1 MAAIL
6 TNEVNDTDSLIRYIT
21 ECRESGVTILPP
33 DVNES
38 AKVFTIVGDKIRYGL
53 LGIKGVGEAALDSIL
68 SAREECGGFSSF
80 THFCSLVDSRKVNKK
95 VVECLIKAGAFDS
108 MGLKRSQLF
117 ALVQDK
123 WDRLSKKNGKNTSRW
138 ISSGRTSFAPKEEEI
153 PETEELDR
161 AEILKGEKE
170 ALGFF
175 FSQHPLSAYQH
186 IISRIT
192 PLDTS
197 SIKETETSDDVTIV
211 GIVNGCKE
219 ITTKRGDRMA
229 NITLEDTKG
238 MVEAIVFPDLFSKN
252 LLIIKSDRPLVVTGS
267 LERTED
273 GTTRIRAKGITPLQ
287 EIRNELE
294 KVVRIK
300 IDCSVF
306 KKDHLRKLRDILI
319 TIKGDSRVS
328 LEFFQNGDR
337 KVFHVPEVRIDA
349 GKSAAIRKYFDAGLD
364 IEVTRG

>member
-1 MAAIL
+1 
-6 TNEVNDTDSLIRYIT
+6 
-21 ECRESGVTILPP
+21 
-33 DVNES
+33 
-38 AKVFTIVGDKIRYGL
+38 
-53 LGIKGVGEAALDSIL
+53 VGEAALDSIL
-68 SAREECGGFSSF
+68 SARSECGGFSSF
-80 THFCSLVDSRKVNKK
+80 IHFCSLVDSRKVNKK
-95 VVECLIKAGAFDS
+95 VVESLIKAGAFDS

-123 WDRLSKKNGKNTSRW
+123 WDRLSKKNGKNSLQMDFFGAAGW
-138 ISSGRTSFAPKEEEI
+138 ASKEEEI

-170 ALGFF
+170 AFGFF
-175 FSQHPLSAYQH
+175 FSQHPLSAYQD

-238 MVEAIVFPDLFSKN
+238 IVEAIVFPDLFSKN
-252 LLIIKSDRPLVVTGS
+252 LLIIKSDNPLVVTGS
-267 LERTED
+267 LEKTED
-273 GTTRIRAKGITPLQ
+273 GTTRIRVKSITPL
-287 EIRNELE
+287 EEVRNERGS
-294 KVVRIK
+294 VVRIK

-306 KKDHLRKLRDILI
+306 QKDHLRKLRDILI

-337 KVFHVPEVRIDA
+337 KVFLIPEVRIDA
-349 GKSAAIRKYFDAGLD
+349 GKSAAIRKYFDAGVD
-364 IEVTRG
+364 IEVMRG

>member
-1 MAAIL
+1 MDFFGAAGWA
-6 TNEVNDTDSLIRYIT
+6 S
-21 ECRESGVTILPP
+21 
-33 DVNES
+33 
-38 AKVFTIVGDKIRYGL
+38 
-53 LGIKGVGEAALDSIL
+53 
-68 SAREECGGFSSF
+68 
-80 THFCSLVDSRKVNKK
+80 
-95 VVECLIKAGAFDS
+95 
-108 MGLKRSQLF
+108 
-117 ALVQDK
+117 
-123 WDRLSKKNGKNTSRW
+123 
-138 ISSGRTSFAPKEEEI
+138 KEEEI

-170 ALGFF
+170 AFGFF
-175 FSQHPLSAYQH
+175 FSQHPLSAYQD

-238 MVEAIVFPDLFSKN
+238 IVEAIVFPDLFSKN
-252 LLIIKSDRPLVVTGS
+252 LLIIKSDNPLVVTGS

-273 GTTRIRAKGITPLQ
+273 GTTRIRAKGITLLQ
-287 EIRNELE
+287 EIRNEREL
-294 KVVRIK
+294 VVRIK

-337 KVFHVPEVRIDA
+337 KVLLIPEVRIDA
-349 GKSAAIRKYFDAGLD
+349 GKSATIRKYFDAGLD